1 MAKPKPQFCQTDI
14 MVLFSLIVTC
24 FDIVSVKQRADT
36 DRPSPDG
43 ERRSPSE
50 DEADEKTSS
59 AEIHNAEDHKEIFQ
73 PKNHICMLNRFF
85 FFLCRRYFGLTVR
98 LSTINHTSKGFYS
111 ISSVLNTCPQA

>member
-1 MAKPKPQFCQTDI
+1 MNPWLPKPQFCQTDI

-85 FFLCRRYFGLTVR
+85 F
-98 LSTINHTSKGFYS
+98 LSLPTLFWFDSPIVNDKSHEQG
-111 ISSVLNTCPQA
+111 IL